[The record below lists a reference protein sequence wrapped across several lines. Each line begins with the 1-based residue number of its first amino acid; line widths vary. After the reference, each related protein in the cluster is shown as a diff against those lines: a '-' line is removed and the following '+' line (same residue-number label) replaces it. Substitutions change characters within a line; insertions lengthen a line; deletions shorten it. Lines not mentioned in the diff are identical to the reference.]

1 MTSIYQNHI
10 FFMIYRKLG
19 PTGIKVSA
27 IGYGNWVN
35 SDSKEAQQLTTDCVR
50 AAWDMGVNFFDT
62 A

>member
-1 MTSIYQNHI
+1 
-10 FFMIYRKLG
+10 MIYRKLG

-35 SDSKEAQQLTTDCVR
+35 SDSKEAQQLTTDCVKT
-50 AAWDMGVNFFDT
+50 AWDLGVNFFDT